1 MQSTDSS
8 KTTLWNYMNRV
19 DSEILNVRDVLGINL
34 SNNTDGT
41 VKQYFLQLN
50 DDLSQQITN
59 STLNVISSLSNA
71 QTGLSSNS

>member
-1 MQSTDSS
+1 
-8 KTTLWNYMNRV
+8 MNRV
-19 DSEILNVRDVLGINL
+19 DSEILSVRDVLGINL

>member
-1 MQSTDSS
+1 
-8 KTTLWNYMNRV
+8 MNRV

-71 QTGLSSNS
+71 QINAMTIIMDAISG